1 MNKWIKY
8 LLVFLGLIL
17 ALPVI
22 LFIYLASFTGID
34 PPDVSN
40 YIVTTEQPSVADS
53 TSATLGNNWIRK
65 SDSGL
70 WELYVEGNPYQ
81 RGIVNG
87 RLAGMLVREQEEAF
101 SEQISKMIPSGFYRN
116 FLRYF
121 IAWFNRDL
129 AENVPEEYKVEI
141 YGVSQ
146 SASDEFNYIGSPY
159 ERILNYHAA
168 HDIGHALQNLALVG
182 CSSFGTWG
190 EKTPDGKLIVGRNF
204 DFYVGDRFAENKIVM
219 FCKPDSGYPFMSVTW
234 GGMIGVVS
242 GMNTAGITI
251 TLNAAKSEI
260 PRGSATPVSI
270 LAREI
275 LQYAGNI
282 QEAYAIALNRKTFVA
297 ESFLIGSAVDNKAV
311 NIEITPDTIAIYD
324 PEQNEIVCTNHYES
338 DLLGN
343 SESNR
348 MHMQESASVYRNKRL
363 KQLIDSA
370 VVINHLNAAEILRDQ
385 SGINGTFIGYGN
397 EKAVNQLISHHSV
410 IFQPADKMVWISTG
424 PWQLGSFVAYNL
436 DSIFSASSPD
446 ITNDKNISQLTIPS
460 DPFVTSPE
468 FLDFLDFRKMKAE
481 ALEGRDIDPE
491 KVANSN
497 PGYYHAWVLSGD
509 QYFKS
514 GDFTN
519 AKAAYSKAL
528 QLEIASVPEKRYIK
542 SRLAEIEKK

>member
-1 MNKWIKY
+1 MSKGIKY
-8 LLVFLGLIL
+8 ILVFFSTVAGLLLIL
-17 ALPVI
+17 FL
-22 LFIYLASFTGID
+22 YLASFTGID
-34 PPDVSN
+34 PPDVSA
-40 YIVTTEQPSVADS
+40 YPATDSQPQNLNDH
-53 TSATLGNNWIRK
+53 TATLGNNWIRK
-65 SDSGL
+65 STSGL

-87 RLAGMLVREQEEAF
+87 RLAGKLVREQEEAF

-190 EKTPDGKLIVGRNF
+190 DKTADGKLIVGRNF

-242 GMNTAGITI
+242 GMNTAGLTV

-260 PRGSATPVSI
+260 PGGAATPVSI

-282 QEAYAIALNRKTFVA
+282 QEAYAIALKRKTFVA
-297 ESFLIGSAVDNKAV
+297 ESFLIGSAADNKAV

-324 PEQNEIVCTNHYES
+324 PEINEIVCTNHYES
-338 DLLGN
+338 ELLGN
-343 SESNR
+343 SESNKI
-348 MHMQESASVYRNKRL
+348 HMQESASVYRNKRL

-370 VVINHLNAAEILRDQ
+370 GVITHINAAEILRDQ
-385 SGINGTFIGYGN
+385 SGINGKFIGYGN

-410 IFQPADKMVWISTG
+410 IFQPAGKLVWVSTG

-436 DSIFSASSPD
+436 DSVFSASSSN
-446 ITNDKNISQLTIPS
+446 ISNDKSISQLTIPA
-460 DPFVTSPE
+460 DPFVSSPE
-468 FLDFLDFRKMKAE
+468 FLDFLEFRKMKTD

-491 KVANSN
+491 KAANTN

-514 GDFTN
+514 GDFSK
-519 AKAAYSKAL
+519 AKVAYNKAL

-542 SRLAEIEKK
+542 SRLAEIDKK